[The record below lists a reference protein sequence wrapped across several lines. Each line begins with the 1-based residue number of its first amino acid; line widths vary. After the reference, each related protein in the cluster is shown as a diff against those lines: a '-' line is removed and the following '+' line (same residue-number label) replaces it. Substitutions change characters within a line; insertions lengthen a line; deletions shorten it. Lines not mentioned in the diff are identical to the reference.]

1 MSSQPCSSQD
11 FLEVNQS
18 KEYTLIATTILESVL
33 TDTRLNAQS
42 IKLWQLLFNQ
52 ARYNP
57 NFDIKISYSYLSKKL
72 GKSIRTIARYVET
85 LQNAGYLI
93 ITHNFDKNGGQRPNT
108 ISVRVPEFS
117 IRHAK
122 KKKDRHHK
130 NNSNNNV
137 LLIDSANEP
146 IDSLEISN
154 ENFCKNKTD
163 LISSNI
169 PDLINNVLHGT
180 NEKTSNNLIEKD
192 KNDRPPIN
200 IPKEKLM
207 TEEPLTHIT
216 QDKIVMG
223 GHDINDIQKDNNK
236 KDLNK
241 NNNKTV
247 VVSSH
252 QITAKLSKLNELQ
265 NKIKQI
271 QKAILEGNDKLIN
284 LKDHALMYNQIRK
297 NSELEA
303 ALHLSKIAMERLHN
317 EMDIMKKELEVS
329 DNMANDTGFMISRI
343 GERSFTNRSFQRLVK
358 ILKTLGYSGNHL
370 NSLINEIV
378 FEIRFGSL
386 INCNKTKKELSID
399 NAVNIALKL
408 VREHRWST
416 PTLLKKSE
424 RIDAVRELPYSYKN
438 LIENVASGEK

>member
-72 GKSIRTIARYVET
+72 GKSTRTISRYVET

-108 ISVRVPEFS
+108 ISVRVPKFS
-117 IRHAK
+117 IQHAK
-122 KKKDRHHK
+122 QKKDRHHK
-130 NNSNNNV
+130 NNSNSNV
-137 LLIDSANEP
+137 LLINSGNKAFDL
-146 IDSLEISN
+146 LEVSNDGLCEDKTTLTEESIS
-154 ENFCKNKTD
+154 C
-163 LISSNI
+163 LM
-169 PDLINNVLHGT
+169 NNVLHGT
-180 NEKTSNNLIEKD
+180 NNINTSNILIEKD
-192 KNDRPPIN
+192 KNNNDELNFSQETILTDLSLTSVDR
-200 IPKEKLM
+200 
-207 TEEPLTHIT
+207 
-216 QDKIVMG
+216 DKIVMG
-223 GHDINDIQKDNNK
+223 GYDINDIQKDNNK
-236 KDLNK
+236 KDLN

-247 VVSSH
+247 VVSH
-252 QITAKLSKLNELQ
+252 HTKLHTLQ
-265 NKIKQI
+265 NTINQI
-271 QKAILEGNDKLIN
+271 QNDLSEGNNKLLY
-284 LKDHALMYNQIRK
+284 LKDHTLMYNQIRK

-303 ALHLSKIAMERLHN
+303 SLHLSKIALERLQK
-317 EMDIMKKELEVS
+317 EMDETKRDLEITNNMIN
-329 DNMANDTGFMISRI
+329 DNGYMVTKI
-343 GERSFTNRSFQRLVK
+343 GARSITKTAFKRLVK
-358 ILKTLGYSGNHL
+358 ILKMYGYQGANL
-370 NSLINEIV
+370 NRLINEIV
-378 FEIRFGSL
+378 YEIRFGSL
-386 INCNKTKKELSID
+386 INCNKTKRILSID

-424 RIDAVRELPYSYKN
+424 DIEFQKSYTSKHV
-438 LIENVASGEK
+438 I